1 MLMSGDT
8 FKLIIYI
15 SFGAILMNNF
25 VLTNFLGICPFL
37 GVSKKLNSAA
47 GMGLAVIFVMTIAS
61 VVTNLTNT
69 YLLIPNNLEYLQTL
83 AFILVI
89 AGFVQFIE
97 MFMKKVIPPLY
108 KSLGIYLPLITTN
121 CAVLGVALLNVQNE
135 YNLWQSALYGASA
148 GAGFMLATIIFA
160 GIRERL
166 DLNDVPKYFKGLPIA
181 LITAA
186 FLSMAF
192 TGFKGIFG

>member
-1 MLMSGDT
+1 MSGDT

-37 GVSKKLNSAA
+37 GVSKKLNSAV

-97 MFMKKVIPPLY
+97 MFKIVWNKKI
-108 KSLGIYLPLITTN
+108 SI
-121 CAVLGVALLNVQNE
+121 
-135 YNLWQSALYGASA
+135 S
-148 GAGFMLATIIFA
+148 
-160 GIRERL
+160 
-166 DLNDVPKYFKGLPIA
+166 
-181 LITAA
+181 
-186 FLSMAF
+186 
-192 TGFKGIFG
+192 

>member
-1 MLMSGDT
+1 MNGDT

-15 SFGAILMNNF
+15 SFGTILMNNF

-37 GVSKKLNSAA
+37 GVSKKLNSAM

-61 VVTNLTNT
+61 IVTNLTNR
-69 YLLIPNNLEYLQTL
+69 YLLVPNGLEYLQTL

-89 AGFVQFIE
+89 AGFVQLIE
-97 MFMKKVIPPLY
+97 LFMKKVTPPLY
-108 KSLGIYLPLITTN
+108 KTLGIYLPLITTN
-121 CAVLGVALLNVQNE
+121 CAILGVALLSVQNE
-135 YNLWQSALYGASA
+135 YNLWQSAIYGASA
-148 GAGFMLATIIFA
+148 GIGFLLATVIFA

-192 TGFKGIFG
+192 LGFKGIFG

>member
-1 MLMSGDT
+1 MNGDT

-15 SFGAILMNNF
+15 SFGTILMNNF

-37 GVSKKLNSAA
+37 GVSKKLNSAM

-61 VVTNLTNT
+61 VVTNLTNR

-89 AGFVQFIE
+89 AGFVQLIE
-97 MFMKKVIPPLY
+97 LFMKKVTPPLY
-108 KSLGIYLPLITTN
+108 KTLGIYLPLITTN
-121 CAVLGVALLNVQNE
+121 CAILGVALLSVQNE
-135 YNLWQSALYGASA
+135 YNLWQSAIYGASA
-148 GAGFMLATIIFA
+148 GIGFLLATVIFA

-192 TGFKGIFG
+192 LGFKGIFG

>member
-1 MLMSGDT
+1 MSGDT

-37 GVSKKLNSAA
+37 GVSKKLNSAV

-181 LITAA
+181 
-186 FLSMAF
+186 
-192 TGFKGIFG
+192 

>member
-1 MLMSGDT
+1 MNGDT

-15 SFGAILMNNF
+15 SFGTILMNNF

-37 GVSKKLNSAA
+37 GVSKKLNSAM

-61 VVTNLTNT
+61 IVTNLTNR
-69 YLLIPNNLEYLQTL
+69 YLLVPNGLEYLQTL

-89 AGFVQFIE
+89 AGFVQLIE
-97 MFMKKVIPPLY
+97 LFMKKVTPPLY
-108 KSLGIYLPLITTN
+108 KTLGIYLPLITTN
-121 CAVLGVALLNVQNE
+121 CAILGVALLSVQNE
-135 YNLWQSALYGASA
+135 YNLWQSAIYGASA
-148 GAGFMLATIIFA
+148 GIGFLLATVIFA

-192 TGFKGIFG
+192 LGSKGIFG

>member
-37 GVSKKLNSAA
+37 GVSKKLNSAV

>member
-1 MLMSGDT
+1 MSGDT

-37 GVSKKLNSAA
+37 GVSKKLNSAV

-160 GIRERL
+160 GIREGL

>member
-1 MLMSGDT
+1 MNGDT

-15 SFGAILMNNF
+15 SFGTILMNNF

-37 GVSKKLNSAA
+37 GVSKKLNSAM

-61 VVTNLTNT
+61 VVTNLTNR
-69 YLLIPNNLEYLQTL
+69 YLLVPNGLEYLQTL

-89 AGFVQFIE
+89 AGFVQLIE
-97 MFMKKVIPPLY
+97 LFMKKVTPPLY
-108 KSLGIYLPLITTN
+108 KTLGIYLPLITTN
-121 CAVLGVALLNVQNE
+121 CAILGVALLSVQNE
-135 YNLWQSALYGASA
+135 YNLWQSAIYGASA
-148 GAGFMLATIIFA
+148 GIGFLLATVIFA

-192 TGFKGIFG
+192 LGFKGIFG

>member
-1 MLMSGDT
+1 MSGDT

>member
-1 MLMSGDT
+1 
-8 FKLIIYI
+8 
-15 SFGAILMNNF
+15 MNNF

-37 GVSKKLNSAA
+37 GVSKKLNSAM

-61 VVTNLTNT
+61 IVTNLTNR
-69 YLLIPNNLEYLQTL
+69 YLLVPNGLEYLQTL

-89 AGFVQFIE
+89 AGFVQLIE
-97 MFMKKVIPPLY
+97 LFMKKVTPPLY
-108 KSLGIYLPLITTN
+108 KTLGIYLPLITTN
-121 CAVLGVALLNVQNE
+121 CAILGVALLSVQNE
-135 YNLWQSALYGASA
+135 YNLWQSAIYGASA
-148 GAGFMLATIIFA
+148 GIGFLLATVIFA

-192 TGFKGIFG
+192 LGFKGIFG

>member
-37 GVSKKLNSAA
+37 GVSKKLNSAV

-89 AGFVQFIE
+89 SGFVQFIE

>member
-1 MLMSGDT
+1 MNGDT

-15 SFGAILMNNF
+15 SFGTILMNNF

-37 GVSKKLNSAA
+37 GVSKKLNSAM

-61 VVTNLTNT
+61 IVTNLTNR
-69 YLLIPNNLEYLQTL
+69 YLLVPNGLEYLQTL

-89 AGFVQFIE
+89 AGFVQLIE
-97 MFMKKVIPPLY
+97 LFMKKVTPPLY
-108 KSLGIYLPLITTN
+108 KTLGIYLPLITTN
-121 CAVLGVALLNVQNE
+121 CAILGVALLSVQNE
-135 YNLWQSALYGASA
+135 YNLWQSTIYGASA
-148 GAGFMLATIIFA
+148 GIGFLLATVIFA

-192 TGFKGIFG
+192 LGFKGIFG

>member
-1 MLMSGDT
+1 MNGDT

-15 SFGAILMNNF
+15 SFGTILMNNF

-37 GVSKKLNSAA
+37 GVSKKLNSAV

-61 VVTNLTNT
+61 VVTNLTNK

-89 AGFVQFIE
+89 AGFVQLIE
-97 MFMKKVIPPLY
+97 LFMKKVTPPLY
-108 KSLGIYLPLITTN
+108 KTLGIYLPLITTN
-121 CAVLGVALLNVQNE
+121 CAILGVALLSVQNE
-135 YNLWQSALYGASA
+135 YNLWQSAIYGASA
-148 GAGFMLATIIFA
+148 GIGFLLATVIFA

-192 TGFKGIFG
+192 LGFKGIFG

>member
-1 MLMSGDT
+1 MNGDT

-15 SFGAILMNNF
+15 SFGTILMNNF

-37 GVSKKLNSAA
+37 GVSKKLNSAV

-61 VVTNLTNT
+61 IVTNLTNR
-69 YLLIPNNLEYLQTL
+69 YLLVPNGLEYLQTL

-89 AGFVQFIE
+89 AGFVQLIE
-97 MFMKKVIPPLY
+97 LFMKKVTPPLY
-108 KSLGIYLPLITTN
+108 KTLGIYLPLITTN
-121 CAVLGVALLNVQNE
+121 CAILGVALLSVQNE
-135 YNLWQSALYGASA
+135 YNLWQSAIYGASA
-148 GAGFMLATIIFA
+148 GIGFLLATVIFA

-192 TGFKGIFG
+192 LGFKGIFG

>member
-1 MLMSGDT
+1 MSGDT

-15 SFGAILMNNF
+15 SFGAILTNNF

-37 GVSKKLNSAA
+37 GVSKKLNSAV

>member
-1 MLMSGDT
+1 MNGDT

-15 SFGAILMNNF
+15 SFGTILMNNF

-37 GVSKKLNSAA
+37 GVSKKLNSAM

-61 VVTNLTNT
+61 VVTNLTNR

-89 AGFVQFIE
+89 AGFVQLIE
-97 MFMKKVIPPLY
+97 LFMKKVTPPLY
-108 KSLGIYLPLITTN
+108 KTLGIYLPLITTN
-121 CAVLGVALLNVQNE
+121 CAILGVALLSVQNE
-135 YNLWQSALYGASA
+135 YNLWQSAIYGASA
-148 GAGFMLATIIFA
+148 GIGFLLATVIFA

-166 DLNDVPKYFKGLPIA
+166 DLSDVPKYFKGLPIA

-192 TGFKGIFG
+192 LGFKGIFG

>member
-1 MLMSGDT
+1 MSGDT

-37 GVSKKLNSAA
+37 GVSKKLNSAV

-61 VVTNLTNT
+61 VVTSLTNT

-121 CAVLGVALLNVQNE
+121 CAVLGVALLSVQKE

-148 GAGFMLATIIFA
+148 GVGFMLATIIFA

>member
-1 MLMSGDT
+1 MSGDT

-37 GVSKKLNSAA
+37 GVSKKLNSAV

>member
-1 MLMSGDT
+1 MSGDT

-15 SFGAILMNNF
+15 TFGTILMHNF

-37 GVSKKLNSAA
+37 GVSKKLSSAV
-47 GMGLAVIFVMTIAS
+47 GMGFAVIFVMTIAS
-61 VVTNLTNT
+61 IVTNLTNT

-97 MFMKKVIPPLY
+97 MVMKKLSPALY
-108 KSLGIYLPLITTN
+108 KALGIYLPLITTN
-121 CAVLGVALLNVQNE
+121 CAVLGVALLSVQYE
-135 YNLWQSALYGASA
+135 YNLWQSALYSASA
-148 GAGFMLATIIFA
+148 GVSFMLATIIFA

-166 DLNDVPKYFKGLPIA
+166 DLNDVPRYFKGLPIA

-192 TGFKGIFG
+192 IGFKGLFG

>member
-1 MLMSGDT
+1 MNGDT

-15 SFGAILMNNF
+15 SFGTILMNNF

-37 GVSKKLNSAA
+37 GVSKKLNSAM

-61 VVTNLTNT
+61 VVTNLTNR
-69 YLLIPNNLEYLQTL
+69 YLLIPNSLEYLQTL

-89 AGFVQFIE
+89 AGFVQLIE
-97 MFMKKVIPPLY
+97 LFMKKVTPPLY
-108 KSLGIYLPLITTN
+108 KTLGIYLPLITTN
-121 CAVLGVALLNVQNE
+121 CAILGVALLSVQNE
-135 YNLWQSALYGASA
+135 YNLWQSAIYGASA
-148 GAGFMLATIIFA
+148 GIGFLLATVIFA

-192 TGFKGIFG
+192 LGFKGIFG